1 MKSIEN
7 VSKKLAMSSDSSNP
21 ESVLSTKTPNKKA
34 TLSIRSHHS
43 DKPVK
48 RQILTSPQKPETTVK
63 LPERFEILDECF
75 NGLVTA
81 IRLLKLKG
89 SLTSFANICPKIE
102 YLTNRIFS
110 YDHLAQMKHIYPE
123 AIEVKRVLKCDEETI
138 CMKPTL
144 HINLNTDAVVLE
156 DTSCGTKYM
165 QLKKVF
171 CTKLVEFYKAHP
183 KDEIPKELLPEPFNF
198 SKRSTDSDTISVVDV
213 VEASKLETDGFDV
226 KMEEE
231 EDKVNK
237 VIPDLALYDG
247 TEECLSPHTES
258 RIAENDGFDVQMVE
272 MEKEEDEVNKVIP
285 DSSLSDGTED
295 CLLPQTESRIVGTPA
310 KVLFTPSKDL
320 STPIKL
326 MSATPTLQPSRR
338 CITMTPDDDNDSVRS
353 TDDVKRRS
361 SRTRCL
367 NFDTLE
373 EEGTVS
379 DESNDESVDKGND
392 SEANGDASYDEDS
405 LLHSEIEKPEAET
418 EKQNLPK
425 LVSVIHKIFQS
436 TKRTV
441 ITKDELLHKMIAC
454 QMDIMDRKEVEEQ
467 LRLMLQLVPDWI
479 SETKASSGE
488 FLVRINEMST
498 AETVRATLEEATS
511 QCISTVS

>member
-1 MKSIEN
+1 MSSIEN
-7 VSKKLAMSSDSSNP
+7 ASKKPSMASESSSNP
-21 ESVLSTKTPNKKA
+21 ETLFSTKTPDKTA
-34 TLSIRSHHS
+34 TLSTRPRDS

-48 RQILTSPQKPETTVK
+48 RQILTSPRKPETTIK

-89 SLTSFANICPKIE
+89 SLASFANICAKIE

-123 AIEVKRVLKCDEETI
+123 AIEVKRVLKCDEDTC

-165 QLKKVF
+165 QLRKVF
-171 CTKLVEFYKAHP
+171 YSKLVDFYKAHP
-183 KDEIPKELLPEPFNF
+183 KDEIPKELLPEPFSSF
-198 SKRSTDSDTISVVDV
+198 KRGCDSETISVVDV
-213 VEASKLETDGFDV
+213 GAFKLENDGFDA
-226 KMEEE
+226 KMEEMEQE
-231 EDKVNK
+231 EDEVNK
-237 VIPDLALYDG
+237 AIPDSTFSDG
-247 TEECLSPHTES
+247 TEESLLPHTES
-258 RIAENDGFDVQMVE
+258 RI
-272 MEKEEDEVNKVIP
+272 P
-285 DSSLSDGTED
+285 
-295 CLLPQTESRIVGTPA
+295 GTPA

-320 STPIKL
+320 STPVRL

-338 CITMTPDDDNDSVRS
+338 CMTMTPGDDNDSVRS
-353 TDDVKRRS
+353 TNDLERRP

-373 EEGTVS
+373 EDGTVS
-379 DESNDESVDKGND
+379 EESHDEGND
-392 SEANGDASYDEDS
+392 SEAGDASSDEDS
-405 LLHSEIEKPEAET
+405 LLHSMIEKPKAET

-425 LVSVIHKIFQS
+425 LVSVIHKMFHS
-436 TKRTV
+436 TNRTV
-441 ITKDELLHKMIAC
+441 ITKAELLHKMIAC
-454 QMDIMDRKEVEEQ
+454 QIDIMDRKEVEEQ

-488 FLVRINEMST
+488 FLVRINKMST
-498 AETVRATLEEATS
+498 AETVRARLEEATS
-511 QCISTVS
+511 QGISTVS

>member
-1 MKSIEN
+1 MSSIETA
-7 VSKKLAMSSDSSNP
+7 SKKPSMASESSNP
-21 ESVLSTKTPNKKA
+21 ETLFSTKTPDKTA
-34 TLSIRSHHS
+34 TLSTRPRDS

-48 RQILTSPQKPETTVK
+48 RQILTSPRKPETTVK
-63 LPERFEILDECF
+63 LPKRFEILDECF

-123 AIEVKRVLKCDEETI
+123 AIEVKRVLKCDSETS

-144 HINLNTDAVVLE
+144 HINLNTDAIELE

-165 QLKKVF
+165 QLRKVF
-171 CTKLVEFYKAHP
+171 YSKLVEFYKAHP
-183 KDEIPKELLPEPFNF
+183 
-198 SKRSTDSDTISVVDV
+198 
-213 VEASKLETDGFDV
+213 
-226 KMEEE
+226 
-231 EDKVNK
+231 
-237 VIPDLALYDG
+237 
-247 TEECLSPHTES
+247 
-258 RIAENDGFDVQMVE
+258 
-272 MEKEEDEVNKVIP
+272 
-285 DSSLSDGTED
+285 
-295 CLLPQTESRIVGTPA
+295 
-310 KVLFTPSKDL
+310 KDL

-353 TDDVKRRS
+353 TNNLERRT

-373 EEGTVS
+373 EEEGTVS
-379 DESNDESVDKGND
+379 GESNDEASDASSDED
-392 SEANGDASYDEDS
+392 SDASYDEIS
-405 LLHSEIEKPEAET
+405 LLHSMIEEPKT
-418 EKQNLPK
+418 ESIKQNLPK
-425 LVSVIHKIFQS
+425 LVNVIHKLFHS

-441 ITKDELLHKMIAC
+441 ITKEELLHKMIAC
-454 QMDIMDRKEVEEQ
+454 QIDIVDRKEVEEQ

-479 SETKASSGE
+479 SETKASFGDV
-488 FLVRINEMST
+488 LVSINKMST
-498 AETVRATLEEATS
+498 PETVRARLEEATS
-511 QCISTVS
+511 QDTSTVS